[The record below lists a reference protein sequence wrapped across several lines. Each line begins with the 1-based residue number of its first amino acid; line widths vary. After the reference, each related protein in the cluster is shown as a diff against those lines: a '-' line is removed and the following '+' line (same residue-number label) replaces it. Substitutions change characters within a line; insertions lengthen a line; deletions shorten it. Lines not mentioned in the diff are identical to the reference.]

1 VTHLKM
7 LRIIVNKR
15 WWAQILNF
23 VTVVN
28 YSLNINDL
36 TSSLSSKSSDRKC
49 LVNIRDILK
58 RYFKQTGIII
68 VNIYKYTVYIMFWIM
83 IFCPNIIYFCSVK
96 LDFSISYKESGFK
109 IITMNWNIAI
119 SCIYEWIKCCP
130 KRKNI
135 DEWLILLKNT
145 ILLMKSQLVTSYTLK
160 HDVNRC
166 FWNSAWLKCKHVYK
180 PVGSFI
186 NNRVCQYVNTTDLI
200 VIEHYIAI

>member
-1 VTHLKM
+1 M
-7 LRIIVNKR
+7 IV
-15 WWAQILNF
+15 
-23 VTVVN
+23 
-28 YSLNINDL
+28 
-36 TSSLSSKSSDRKC
+36 
-49 LVNIRDILK
+49 
-58 RYFKQTGIII
+58 III
-68 VNIYKYTVYIMFWIM
+68 NF

-109 IITMNWNIAI
+109 IITINWNIAI

-130 KRKNI
+130 KRKKYWWMI
-135 DEWLILLKNT
+135 DLIKNT

-166 FWNSAWLKCKHVYK
+166 FWNPAWSKCKHVFK

-200 VIEHYIAI
+200 IVIEHYIAI